1 VSSRDGWGT
10 GPVIRPNTPD
20 TVSHPPRRKQAPAP
34 KNIRRRDGKGAEAPP
49 ALTSSQYPSP
59 KNVVGFMAQTVALQN
74 RPPDQPVRALQV
86 PTHESERNEIESADP
101 HFGCQRKARNWR
113 FPHTKPHPPSV
124 TAIARLAGA
133 KPQNYQNQKAYFDV
147 ISGSWPTI
155 LKYTATFYSA
165 WQEFYCIRTNI
176 VLFFFIFSICA

>member
-1 VSSRDGWGT
+1 
-10 GPVIRPNTPD
+10 
-20 TVSHPPRRKQAPAP
+20 
-34 KNIRRRDGKGAEAPP
+34 
-49 ALTSSQYPSP
+49 
-59 KNVVGFMAQTVALQN
+59 MAQTVALQN

-176 VLFFFIFSICA
+176 VLFFLYFPYALNFSEYKISRIHVFALIIRTQKRGAVLPKKESNLFLTFDAREGGWSPMRRRPFAGGGIISGGGII